1 MFVNSSEI
9 SISVIVK
16 HVQHVGI
23 IRAFWLSRAVVILIQ
38 CKTNQFQEPYIK
50 MLFMGYVKMYILFS
64 SQIQFDVL
72 DKICK

>member
-23 IRAFWLSRAVVILIQ
+23 IKAFWLSRAVVILIQ

-50 MLFMGYVKMYILFS
+50 CFLWDM
-64 SQIQFDVL
+64 
-72 DKICK
+72 